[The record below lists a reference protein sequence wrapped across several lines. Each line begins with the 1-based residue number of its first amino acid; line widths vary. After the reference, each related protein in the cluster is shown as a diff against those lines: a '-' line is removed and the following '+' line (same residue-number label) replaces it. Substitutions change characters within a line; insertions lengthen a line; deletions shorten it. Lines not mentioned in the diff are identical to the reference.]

1 MICNRISVGN
11 FRNITEADLPLTPGV
26 NVLLGDNA
34 QGKTSLLEAIY
45 FISLG
50 RSFRRAHESEV
61 IKFGEDYSRISL
73 DYSDAFRR
81 QNITVFLSKDKQRH
95 VEHNKVKISRMSDI
109 IGQFRAVMFCPEHL
123 SLVKDGPSERRA
135 FLDVAISQL
144 RPVYLRSLQKY
155 NQILRQRNQL
165 IKSAY
170 FDRKNFDDT
179 IEFWSSQLA
188 HEAAVISKFRL
199 WYVKLADEYVKK
211 IFAKMTGEKEIPSL
225 MYVGSS
231 RQDPEEYSDVE
242 LTEKKYFE
250 LFMSNHDREI
260 SAGATLYGIH
270 KDDID
275 IMLNGRS
282 AKLYA
287 SQGQQRSLVISLK
300 LSEGEICRVDMGEY
314 PVFLLDDVLSELDER
329 RRAFLQNE
337 MNSRQVIMT
346 TCEKES
352 VIKAEDINVI
362 NVSSGRFFRNT

>member
-11 FRNITEADLPLTPGV
+11 FRNIENADVTFTPGV
-26 NVLLGDNA
+26 NILLGDNA
-34 QGKTSLLEAIY
+34 QGKTSLIEAIY

-50 RSFRRAHESEV
+50 RSFRSVHDAEL
-61 IKFGEDYSRISL
+61 IKFGEEYFRVSL
-73 DYSDAFRR
+73 DYSDALRK
-81 QNITVFLSKDKQRH
+81 QNITIFLAKDRRRH
-95 VEHNKVKISRMSDI
+95 VEQNKVKITKMSDI

-144 RPVYLRSLQKY
+144 RPVYLKSLQKY
-155 NQILRQRNQL
+155 NQILKQRNQL

-170 FDRKNFDDT
+170 HDRKNFDDT
-179 IEFWSSQLA
+179 IEFWSRQLA

-199 WYVKLADEYVKK
+199 WYTKLADEHIKK
-211 IFAKMTGEKEIPSL
+211 LFVRMTGERELPEIV
-225 MYVGSS
+225 YVGSS
-231 RQDPEEYSDVE
+231 KQSSEEYADVE
-242 LTEKKYFE
+242 LTEEKYFE

-260 SAGATLYGIH
+260 ALGTTIYGIH
-270 KDDID
+270 KDDLE

-282 AKLYA
+282 ARLFA
-287 SQGQQRSLVISLK
+287 SQGQQRSLAITLK
-300 LSEGEICRVDMGEY
+300 LAEGEICKIDCGEY
-314 PVFLLDDVLSELDER
+314 PVFLLDDVLSELDGK

-352 VIKAEDINVI
+352 ISYSPDVNIITVEKGEY
-362 NVSSGRFFRNT
+362 R